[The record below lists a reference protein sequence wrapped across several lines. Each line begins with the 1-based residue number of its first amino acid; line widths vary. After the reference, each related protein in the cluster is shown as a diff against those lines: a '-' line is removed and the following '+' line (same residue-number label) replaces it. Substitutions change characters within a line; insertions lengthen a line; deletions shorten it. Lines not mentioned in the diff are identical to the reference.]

1 MTLAIELTDEQARA
15 LAEAAKQLQV
25 SEAELAA
32 AAAVRGLVSAPA
44 ADFADAAKRVLR
56 KNEELYRRLA

>member
-1 MTLAIELTDEQARA
+1 MTLAIDLTDEQARA
-15 LAEAAKQLQV
+15 LAEAGKQLQV

-32 AAAVRGLVSAPA
+32 AACGLVSAPA

-56 KNEELYRRLA
+56 KNEELYRRLV

>member
-1 MTLAIELTDEQARA
+1 LLIELTDEQSRA
-15 LAEAAKQLQV
+15 LAESAKQLQV
-25 SEAELAA
+25 SEAELAV

>member
-1 MTLAIELTDEQARA
+1 MLGFLAMLLVEDMEEFFCLLLPPEL
-15 LAEAAKQLQV
+15 
-25 SEAELAA
+25 A